1 MDIQLTNTVAHIMI
15 MLYIFVCIIYSFHYF
30 RRTERNT
37 KPKNTKKKHLFIKR
51 DERNLQA
58 NYNKVTCLA
67 KLYLVGVDTRSKQ
80 RIGLEETRKTL
91 QGMQETSTLNA

>member
-1 MDIQLTNTVAHIMI
+1 M
-15 MLYIFVCIIYSFHYF
+15 HYLF
-30 RRTERNT
+30 IPLFSSNRKKYKT
-37 KPKNTKKKHLFIKR
+37 KEYEKKKHLFIKR

-67 KLYLVGVDTRSKQ
+67 KLYPVGVDTRSNQ